1 MMVVQR
7 GQSMKTIMLKGFSGD
22 EGRDATGGGGG
33 GGGGKVEKSGLTLA
47 Y

>member
-1 MMVVQR
+1 MGEDDNV
-7 GQSMKTIMLKGFSGD
+7 KGVAGD
-22 EGRDATGGGGG
+22 EGRDATGGGG